1 MRTFLAR
8 EAELGFSVNFTV
20 TCNFYKLLLYD
31 PGGF

>member
-8 EAELGFSVNFTV
+8 EAELGNFTV